1 MFVLTQGFP
10 ALRRSPHPPQC
21 AHWGT
26 FPRGKAWDVG
36 SESFRHG
43 LRSRWLLCC
52 LTDAAYPLRALRCFR
67 SSECQKG
74 FIDR

>member
-43 LRSRWLLCC
+43 FAVPPPFDKGGCWTGILWVHT
-52 LTDAAYPLRALRCFR
+52 LTAGR
-67 SSECQKG
+67 
-74 FIDR
+74 

>member
-43 LRSRWLLCC
+43 LRSRWRLCC
-52 LTDAAYPLRALRCFR
+52 LTDAAYPLRVLRR
-67 SSECQKG
+67 ATSL
-74 FIDR
+74 